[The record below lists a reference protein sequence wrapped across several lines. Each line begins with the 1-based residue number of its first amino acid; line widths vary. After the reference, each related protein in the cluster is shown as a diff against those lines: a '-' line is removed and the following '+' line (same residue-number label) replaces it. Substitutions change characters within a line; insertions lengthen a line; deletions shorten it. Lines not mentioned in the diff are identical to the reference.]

1 MCSVCTKY
9 RQRYMG
15 FPIELDEG
23 FAMAHGCLAYW
34 YQQRARLEDA
44 KKTVI
49 QPLALTPGG
58 TRRERQQIE
67 AIGHWISGRGRNSIA
82 LIKERISEFPRDGL
96 LLRKRDSPAGSDCS
110 DWAADK
116 MAI

>member
-1 MCSVCTKY
+1 
-9 RQRYMG
+9 MG
-15 FPIELDEG
+15 FLIKLDEG

-44 KKTVI
+44 KNTVI
-49 QPLALTPGG
+49 QPLGLPPGVA
-58 TRRERQQIE
+58 RRERRQME
-67 AIGHWISGRGRNSIA
+67 TIGHWTNRRGRDSIA
-82 LIKERISEFPRDGL
+82 LIKEHFSEFPREGL
-96 LLRKRDSPAGSDCS
+96 LLRKWNYPAGFDCS

>member
-1 MCSVCTKY
+1 
-9 RQRYMG
+9 MG
-15 FPIELDEG
+15 LLIKLDEG

-58 TRRERQQIE
+58 TRR
-67 AIGHWISGRGRNSIA
+67 
-82 LIKERISEFPRDGL
+82 
-96 LLRKRDSPAGSDCS
+96 
-110 DWAADK
+110 
-116 MAI
+116 

>member
-1 MCSVCTKY
+1 
-9 RQRYMG
+9 
-15 FPIELDEG
+15 
-23 FAMAHGCLAYW
+23 MAHGGLAYW

-58 TRRERQQIE
+58 TRMEQQQIE

-82 LIKERISEFPRDGL
+82 LIKERISEFLRDGL
-96 LLRKRDSPAGSDCS
+96 LLRKRDYHAGSDCL

>member
-44 KKTVI
+44 KKTLI

-67 AIGHWISGRGRNSIA
+67 AIGHWISGRGPELHRPYKRA
-82 LIKERISEFPRDGL
+82 YLRISSGWLAAAETGLPRRL
-96 LLRKRDSPAGSDCS
+96 RLLRLGCR
-110 DWAADK
+110 
-116 MAI
+116 